1 MFLSELQL
9 DPDQDENQTEETRAA
24 QEDDF
29 GSRPLAAR
37 HVGDEGDTGECEPCS
52 SDIHT
57 GRARRT
63 HVFSQYLSA
72 PVRPILPQGGYVT
85 VWSRHRSPGYA
96 SAMPGPR
103 SPFSERLDPF
113 ASESRVRELVE
124 QLPCVVYVDTDDQ
137 RPSTIYISP
146 NIEQL
151 LGFPA
156 QRFLDDHGLWI
167 RSMHPD
173 DRERIQGLR
182 DEVWSTGAR
191 YRSEYRMFRQDGEE
205 VWLRDSSVLV
215 LSEEGQR
222 LAWQGVIE
230 DITSERRAEQE
241 IRASEARYRALVE
254 RVPAVVYEMGPD
266 DERRTLFVS
275 PHVEQV
281 LGYSRAEWLDQPD
294 IWIELLHA
302 DDREV
307 VLEQHD
313 RHSETGEPWDLEY
326 RLIASDGRVVWVH
339 DRAILMRGRDRGAVA
354 WHGVMIDIT
363 AEHDFKEM
371 LLLQQEDLER
381 RVDERTNELQEA
393 NELMALEIGERRRME
408 NELRQV
414 EERYRRL
421 VEDMPGIAYIWEIDP
436 GAKIRSFGYVSPR
449 VQDVL
454 GFSPDE
460 WRAAARIHPHD
471 QARVGEALDRSRT
484 TGESFL
490 MEYRFLAKDGSVVW
504 VLDHASLISR
514 AESGDPANFQGVML
528 DITPWKDA
536 ESKAEAA
543 EDRFRTLAERGPA
556 VIYSFELAYDGDDAP
571 PSVRV
576 PYVSPQAA
584 ELVRY
589 PIDRWLE
596 KPEVWLEMIH
606 PDDRERLARA
616 TENNLRTAEPWSIRY
631 RMIRSDGAVIWL
643 LDAGRMIER
652 DPLGRPWRFQGLLLD
667 VTEDED
673 ARSRLESSERSQRHA
688 LEGALAIP
696 WTEEIHP
703 ETGFERYTYIG
714 PQAFDILGYTP
725 EELMVERKH
734 FPRMVHP
741 DDRARVRDA
750 VVLSE
755 ETGLWEDT
763 YRVLRRDGK
772 IRWLHSLSRRSSPP
786 GAVPEVWQGVT
797 IDVTASRAK
806 LETPS
811 EIGDD
816 AQAEPS
822 FTADPTAARGR

>member
-1 MFLSELQL
+1 MAS
-9 DPDQDENQTEETRAA
+9 
-24 QEDDF
+24 
-29 GSRPLAAR
+29 
-37 HVGDEGDTGECEPCS
+37 
-52 SDIHT
+52 
-57 GRARRT
+57 
-63 HVFSQYLSA
+63 YLPA
-72 PVRPILPQGGYVT
+72 GAYAT
-85 VWSRHRSPGYA
+85 VWSPDRSSEYA

-103 SPFSERLDPF
+103 SPFSDRLDPF
-113 ASESRVRELVE
+113 ASEARVRELVE

-156 QRFLDDHGLWI
+156 QRFLEDPGLWV
-167 RSMHPD
+167 RSMHPE
-173 DRERIQGLR
+173 DRERIQALR

-191 YRSEYRMFRQDGEE
+191 YRSEYRMFRQDGVE

-215 LSEEGQR
+215 LSDDGQR

-307 VLEQHD
+307 VLAHHD

-339 DRAILMRGRDRGAVA
+339 DRAILMRGRDPGAAA

-363 AEHDFKEM
+363 AEHDAKEM
-371 LLLQQEDLER
+371 LLLQHEDLER

-393 NELMALEIGERRRME
+393 NELMSLEIGERRRME

-421 VEDMPGIAYIWEIDP
+421 VENMPGIAYVWEVDP
-436 GAKIRSFGYVSPR
+436 GTDGRSFGYVSPS
-449 VQDVL
+449 VQDLL
-454 GFSPDE
+454 GFSPDG
-460 WRAAARIHPHD
+460 WHASSRIHPHD
-471 QARVGEALDRSRT
+471 QAKVAEALDRTRR

-490 MEYRFLAKDGSVVW
+490 MEYRFLAKNGSVVW
-504 VLDHASLISR
+504 VLDHASLIARSQ
-514 AESGDPANFQGVML
+514 SGDPSAFQGVIL
-528 DITPWKDA
+528 DITARKEA

-543 EDRFRTLAERGPA
+543 ETRFRTFTERGPA
-556 VIYSFELAYDGDDAP
+556 VIYSFELSYDDDDSP
-571 PSVRV
+571 PSVGV
-576 PYVSPQAA
+576 TYVSPQAA
-584 ELVRY
+584 DLVRT
-589 PIDRWLE
+589 PIDRWIGS
-596 KPEVWLEMIH
+596 PEVWFEMIH
-606 PDDRERLARA
+606 PDDRERVALM
-616 TENNLRTAEPWSIRY
+616 TEHNFRTGVPWSSRY
-631 RMIRSDGAVIWL
+631 RVIRSDGTVIWL
-643 LDAGRMIER
+643 LDTGRMLER
-652 DPLGRPWRFQGLLLD
+652 DALGRPSTFQGILLD
-667 VTEDED
+667 VTEHEE
-673 ARSRLESSERSQRHA
+673 ARAHLETTEQLQRQT

-696 WTEEIHP
+696 WAETIDP
-703 ETGFERYTYIG
+703 ETGSERYSYIG
-714 PQAFDILGYTP
+714 ALALDVLGYTP

-741 DDRARVRDA
+741 DDRARVRESSILA
-750 VVLSE
+750 GK
-755 ETGLWEDT
+755 TGVWVET
-763 YRVLRRDGK
+763 YRVLRRDGG
-772 IRWLHSLSRRSSPP
+772 IRWLHSFGRRTSPP
-786 GAVPEVWQGVT
+786 GAVPEEWQGVS
-797 IDVTASRAK
+797 IDVTASH
-806 LETPS
+806 
-811 EIGDD
+811 
-816 AQAEPS
+816 AERE
-822 FTADPTAARGR
+822 APTATRDESEVEQTAPASNASAAKGR